1 VRRIAA
7 SVAEG
12 ERGGIAVIVVILMVV
27 LLGFAAIT
35 IDVARLYSER
45 AQLQNGSDAAALMI
59 ARACAAGAPVE
70 DCASIP
76 SAKVLTLVNGNAL
89 DGLSNIDSITVNK
102 ANRTVQV
109 TTGAKETGSS
119 TNSVSMFFAQVMGI
133 PSTKVLATSN
143 VQWGTPVKG
152 IMALPLAV
160 AECKFNLS
168 LGSQA
173 ATEQIL
179 EFGSGCGRVPGGFGW
194 IASTGTQCGL
204 TISVGQEAN
213 ASTWFSSDPGA
224 SAPSRCSALDL
235 SQMNNQTVLL
245 PLYDKA
251 AGTGSNAGYFVKGFA
266 AFHVTGYNF
275 ASDEW
280 PKESKLK
287 NKTLRGYF
295 VKFVSI
301 SQAIELG
308 TAPDYGASVVKLTG

>member
-1 VRRIAA
+1 M
-7 SVAEG
+7 VA
-12 ERGGIAVIVVILMVV
+12 
-27 LLGFAAIT
+27 LLGFAAIS

-45 AQLQNGSDAAALMI
+45 AQLQNGADSAALMI
-59 ARACAAGAPVE
+59 ARACATGAPVE
-70 DCASIP
+70 DCAAIP
-76 SAKVLTLVNGNAL
+76 STNVRTLVRGNAV
-89 DGLSNIDSITVNK
+89 DGLSNVDSITVDEVG
-102 ANRTVQV
+102 RIVQV
-109 TTGAKETGSS
+109 TTGAAETGSS
-119 TNSVSMFFAQVMGI
+119 SNSVSLFFARVMGI
-133 PSTKVLATSN
+133 TSTEVLASSS

-168 LGSQA
+168 LGSQV

-194 IASTGTQCGL
+194 IASTGTKCGL
-204 TISVGQEAN
+204 TISVGQESN
-213 ASTWFSSDPGA
+213 AASWFSSDPGA

-251 AGTGSNAGYFVKGFA
+251 AGSGENAGYFVKGFA

-275 ASDEW
+275 ADDEW
-280 PKESKLK
+280 PKGSKLK

-301 SQAIELG
+301 SQALELG
-308 TAPDYGASVVKLTG
+308 TAPDYGASVVKLTS

>member
-1 VRRIAA
+1 VRRLTD
-7 SVAEG
+7 SSDR
-12 ERGGIAVIVVILMVV
+12 ERGGIAVIVALSMVV
-27 LLGFAAIT
+27 MLGFAAIS

-59 ARACAAGAPVE
+59 ARACATGTPVQ
-70 DCASIP
+70 DCAAMP
-76 SAKVLTLVNGNAL
+76 SASVRTLVKGNAV
-89 DGLSNIDSITVNK
+89 DGLNNVASITVDK
-102 ANRTVQV
+102 VGRRIQV
-109 TTGAKETGSS
+109 TTGAEETGSAS
-119 TNSVSMFFAQVMGI
+119 NSVSMFFARVFGVKHAEVI
-133 PSTKVLATSN
+133 ASSS

-168 LGSQA
+168 IGSQA

-204 TISVGQEAN
+204 TISLGQESN
-213 ASTWFSSDPGA
+213 ATTWFSSDPGA

-251 AGTGSNAGYFVKGFA
+251 AGTGENAGYFVKGFA

-275 ASDEW
+275 ADDEW
-280 PKESKLK
+280 PKGSKLK
-287 NKTLRGYF
+287 NKTLRGFF

-308 TAPDYGASVVKLTG
+308 TAPDYGASVVKLTS

>member
-1 VRRIAA
+1 VRRLAD
-7 SVAEG
+7 SNDK
-12 ERGGIAVIVVILMVV
+12 ERGGIAVIVAISMVV
-27 LLGFAAIT
+27 LLGFAAIS

-59 ARACAAGAPVE
+59 ARACATGAPVAE
-70 DCASIP
+70 CAAIP
-76 SAKVLTLVNGNAL
+76 SANVRTLVSGNAV
-89 DGLSNIDSITVNK
+89 DGLSNVDSIAVDK
-102 ANRTVQV
+102 VSRTVRV

-119 TNSVSMFFAQVMGI
+119 SNSVTMFFARVLGI
-133 PSTKVLATSN
+133 QSAHVLASSS

-160 AECKFNLS
+160 AECKFDLS
-168 LGSQA
+168 LSSQA

-194 IASTGTQCGL
+194 IASTGTKCGL
-204 TISVGQEAN
+204 TISVGQESN
-213 ASTWFSSDPGA
+213 AATWFSSDPGA
-224 SAPSRCSALDL
+224 SPPSRCSAEDL

-251 AGTGSNAGYFVKGFA
+251 TGTGANAGYFVKGFA

-275 ASDEW
+275 ADDEW
-280 PKESKLK
+280 PKGSKLK
-287 NKTLRGYF
+287 NKTLRGFF
-295 VKFVSI
+295 VKFLSI

-308 TAPDYGASVVKLTG
+308 TAPDYGASVVKLTS